1 VPEVNVE
8 FPQTQDNVWEDLQF
22 QFNGSWMPSVDG
34 ALIGPENYQTLQ
46 NLRYKDVGLEGVGG
60 YTKINTTALTN
71 YTNIR
76 TGIQLRSE
84 KTQSTYTL
92 VQAQYPGAGSDQG
105 RVYCNRTAIGSQGD
119 FDTSA
124 KFDTSGNS
132 YFADASVAL
141 TGRFSHAPQGNV
153 AYCNNEESMIFGGDE
168 THCAAIFATDTTCTT
183 IANKQAAN
191 PTDLTEEL
199 GNTLSTASERYQWQ
213 QADQPYMVIMTTR
226 PIQTL
231 KFYVHTANEVAG
243 LMTIKAWNGTAWT
256 ADLVDTDN
264 TIAVAGKTL
273 GQTGTIELSSHTDG
287 TAVPFHFEEL
297 YLYAYLCEIAAG
309 VDAVVYHITADFA
322 FQSIKD
328 VWDGVYRQPIQVQ
341 MYDSAGT
348 NFEDFTLQV
357 QESSDVDLPIGLI
370 LNGLLDDEDDYV
382 YVMFEEP
389 MAAIKFTMLG
399 DMVNSTALTTML
411 CKYWDGDAWT
421 AVSDLQD
428 GTEGTVSMDQTGL
441 VTWTAP
447 TDEQPRTLFG
457 SYGYVYRFYW
467 DENISGAKDSDPPT
481 VVVDLITG
489 VPQQKIVKGFDFS
502 TLYKNRLMLG
512 AYTAGNEGN
521 RMDYSVANAPD
532 AWNGLDASDDGVGS
546 LYFGGIEPI
555 IAAEQLYNRFGA
567 NVFAM
572 LLVLKK
578 TETYLMVGDTPD
590 EFKIYPVSLSLGCAA
605 AQTLA
610 VAETGMEV
618 GEGMNRNAAIWLS
631 NSGPVMFDGAVLQPI
646 RGIEKYFD
654 PKESDYLSW
663 TYINQARAWVDPIYK
678 EYNLLIPTGSN
689 TTNNK
694 WLVYD
699 LVRKKWYEKSTGTAD
714 TPQCGFNVTTTNGE
728 IRTYGGID
736 TGFMLYLENG
746 NHWNTVAIDM
756 RLKTGDFFP
765 SQNIWDY
772 TRIRKFKILM
782 KKLSTDSTAPSL
794 ELHYYADTGEE
805 SGVGLVWEDENVTTG
820 IDFDFEDWADFEWDS
835 AASSTFDLTADVG
848 LARLIRGNADMN
860 QLGYAHAFEFRL
872 ATDDVTKG
880 FQPVAWG
887 VRYRVERK
895 DDTAS

>member
-1 VPEVNVE
+1 VAELNTE
-8 FPQTQDNVWEDLQF
+8 FPQTQDNIWEDLQF
-22 QFNGSWMPSVDG
+22 QFNGAWMPSVDG
-34 ALIGPENYQTLQ
+34 VLIGAENYQTLQ
-46 NLRYKDVGLEGVGG
+46 NLRYKDVGLEGVSG

-92 VQAQYPGAGSDQG
+92 VQALYPDAGSDQG

-124 KFDTSGNS
+124 KLDINGNS

-141 TGRFSHAPQGNV
+141 TGRFSNAPQGNI
-153 AYCNNEESMIFGGDE
+153 AYCNGEESMIFGGDE
-168 THCAAIFATDTTCTT
+168 QPCAAIFAVDDNSGT
-183 IANKQAAN
+183 N
-191 PTDLTEEL
+191 PTDLTDEL
-199 GNTLSTASERYQWQ
+199 GNDLSTAAERYQWQ
-213 QADQPYMVIMTTR
+213 QADQEFMIIMTTR

-231 KFYVHTANEVAG
+231 KFYVSTANEVAG
-243 LMTIKAWNGTAWT
+243 LMTIKAWNGTTWT

-273 GQTGTIELSSHTDG
+273 GQTGTITLSSHTDG
-287 TAVPFHFEEL
+287 TAVPYHYEEL

-309 VDAVVYHITADFA
+309 VDAVVYHITTDFA

-328 VWDGVYRQPIQVQ
+328 IWDGVYRQPIQVQ
-341 MYDSAGT
+341 MYDADHY
-348 NFEDFTLQV
+348 EDFTLQV

-370 LNGLLDDEDDYV
+370 LNGLVTAQDYV

-399 DMVNSTALTTML
+399 DMINKTANTDLAMR
-411 CKYWDGDAWT
+411 YWDGDAFANLT
-421 AVSDLQD
+421 ETD
-428 GTEGTVSMDQTGL
+428 GTKGTIALDQTGL
-441 VTWTAP
+441 ISWTAP

-457 SYGYVYRFYW
+457 SYGYVYEFKW
-467 DENISGAKDSDPPT
+467 DQTISGAKDSDPPT

-489 VPQQKIVKGFDFS
+489 IPQQKTIKGFDFS

-532 AWNGLDASDDGVGS
+532 AWNGLDASDDGPGS
-546 LYFGGIEPI
+546 LYFGGVEPI

-590 EFKIYPVSLSLGCAA
+590 EFQIYPVSLSLGCAA

-631 NSGPVMFDGAVLQPI
+631 NSGPIMFDGAVLQPI

-654 PKESDYLSW
+654 PNDSDYLSW
-663 TYINQARAWVDPIYK
+663 TYIDQARAWVDPIYK

-699 LVRKKWYEKSTGTAD
+699 LIRKKWFEKTTGTAD
-714 TPQCGFNVTTTNGE
+714 TPQCGFIVTTTVGE
-728 IRTYGGID
+728 RRVYGGID
-736 TGFMLYLENG
+736 TGYMLYLENG

-794 ELHYYADTGEE
+794 ELHYYSDTSEE
-805 SGVGLVWEDENVTTG
+805 SGVGVVWEDNSTPNG
-820 IDFDFEDWADFEWDS
+820 IDFDFEDWDDFEWDS

-860 QLGYAHAFEFRL
+860 QLGFAHAFEFRL